1 MRTYKTAAL
10 ILFAC
15 MTACNGAK
23 TSDLS
28 QAAIQAALESGG
40 NSAQLQS
47 FYARVGWKSPWSDK
61 NVTALHEAL
70 ASRAKHGLNHISFP
84 DPPSSGVEPAE
95 LDIARTTVAL
105 AYASALSRGFVDPH
119 ALHEVYTIPR
129 PQADVAAGLAQALQ
143 QGKLAQWFD
152 GLAPQDGDY
161 RILSKAYQ
169 DYEKEASNA
178 TQPKISD
185 VGGTIKAGDADPRI
199 SDIAPQLVANGYLER
214 TPIAGGEQDKYTRQ
228 IVSAVKQFQRDF
240 GITDD
245 GVIGPDT
252 LEAINMGPAARA
264 RATAVALERLR
275 WLARDPAPTRID
287 VNIAAAELSYW
298 RDDKLVD
305 QRKVIV
311 GQPGKETPQLLAPM
325 FRLVANPTWTIPR
338 SIQNGQL
345 AGKSADYLR
354 AHNMAWRDGWIVQ
367 ESGPGNSLGLVKFD
381 LQDDQEIYLH
391 DTDARSLFTRSQRQ
405 LSHGCVRV
413 YDALGFAAMIA
424 QHEGIAD
431 QWKEARDSG
440 KQQFVKLP
448 KPIPVRLLYHT
459 AFVGAQGEVQVRTD
473 PYGWD
478 DALSEK
484 LGFGKRSLA
493 QFKANADDFG
503 P

>member
-1 MRTYKTAAL
+1 VRTYKTAAL
-10 ILFAC
+10 ILLSC
-15 MTACNGAK
+15 MTACNSAK
-23 TSDLS
+23 TSDLT
-28 QAAIQAALESGG
+28 QASIQAVLNSGG
-40 NSAQLQS
+40 NGDQLQT
-47 FYARVGWKSPWSDK
+47 FYARVGWKSPWSGR
-61 NVTALHEAL
+61 NVAALREAL
-70 ASRAKHGLNHISFP
+70 ASRARHGLNHINFP
-84 DPPSSGVEPAE
+84 DPPNAGVEPAK
-95 LDIARTTVAL
+95 LDIARTSAAL
-105 AYASALSRGFVDPH
+105 AYARALSQGFVDPH

-129 PQADVAAGLAQALQ
+129 PQADLVAGLAQALQ
-143 QGKLAQWFD
+143 QGKLGQWLD
-152 GLAPQDGDY
+152 GLAPQDADY

-169 DYEKEASNA
+169 DDEREASNTA
-178 TQPKISD
+178 QPKISD

-199 SDIAPQLVANGYLER
+199 SDIAPQLVANGYLESAPR
-214 TPIAGGEQDKYTRQ
+214 GGDQDKYSQ
-228 IVSAVKQFQRDF
+228 KIVGAVKQFQRDF
-240 GITDD
+240 GIMDD

-298 RDDKLVD
+298 REDKLVD
-305 QRKVIV
+305 QRKAIV

-345 AGKSADYLR
+345 AGKSAAYLR
-354 AHNMAWRDGWIVQ
+354 AHNMAWHDGWIVQ
-367 ESGPGNSLGLVKFD
+367 ESGPRNSLGLVKFD

-391 DTDARSLFTRSQRQ
+391 DTDARSLFARSQRQ

-431 QWKEARDSG
+431 QWKEARDTG

-448 KPIPVRLLYHT
+448 RPIPVRLLYHT
-459 AFVGAQGEVQVRTD
+459 AYVGAQGEVQVRTD

-484 LGFGKRSLA
+484 LGFGKRTLA
-493 QFKANADDFG
+493 QFKANADDVG

>member
-10 ILFAC
+10 LLLSC
-15 MTACNGAK
+15 MTACNGTK
-23 TSDLS
+23 TSELS
-28 QAAIQAALESGG
+28 QAAIETALKSGG
-40 NSAQLQS
+40 NTDQLQS
-47 FYARVGWKSPWSDK
+47 FYARIGWTSAWSDK
-61 NVTALHEAL
+61 NVAALHEAL
-70 ASRAKHGLNHISFP
+70 ASRARHGLNHISFP
-84 DPPSSGVEPAE
+84 DPPASGDDPAK

-129 PQADVAAGLAQALQ
+129 PQTDLVAGLAQALK
-143 QGKLAQWFD
+143 QGKLGQWLD
-152 GLAPQDGDY
+152 SLAPQDADY

-169 DYEKEASNA
+169 DYEQEASKA
-178 TQPKISD
+178 AQPKISTA
-185 VGGTIKAGDADPRI
+185 GGPIKAGEADPRI

-214 TPIAGGEQDKYTRQ
+214 APGGGEQDKYTQ
-228 IVSAVKQFQRDF
+228 KIVGAVKQFQRDF

-245 GVIGPDT
+245 GVIGPET

-298 RDDKLVD
+298 RDDKRVD
-305 QRKVIV
+305 QRKAIV

-338 SIQNGQL
+338 SIQKGQL
-345 AGKSADYLR
+345 AGKSAAYLR
-354 AHNMAWRDGWIVQ
+354 DHNMAWRDGWIVQ
-367 ESGPGNSLGLVKFD
+367 ESGPDNSLGLVKFD

-391 DTDARSLFTRSQRQ
+391 DTNARSLFARSQRQ

-424 QHEGIAD
+424 QHEGISD
-431 QWKEARDSG
+431 QWKEARETG

-459 AFVGAQGEVQVRTD
+459 AFVGSEGEVQVRTD

-484 LGFGKRSLA
+484 LGFGKRTLA
-493 QFKANADDFG
+493 QFKANADDVG